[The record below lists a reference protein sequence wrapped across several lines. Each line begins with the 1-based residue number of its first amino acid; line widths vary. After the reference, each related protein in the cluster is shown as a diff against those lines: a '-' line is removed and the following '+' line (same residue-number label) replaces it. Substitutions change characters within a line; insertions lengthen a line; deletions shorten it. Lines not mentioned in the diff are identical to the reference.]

1 MMNIEKF
8 DETIEDGVVG
18 AMIDLHHLS
27 VEQLAE
33 LGVAQIAYVRKVI
46 TNQGPAVGVFAANGA
61 PLAVASSDDLARAA
75 IVQNDMAPV
84 SVH

>member
-1 MMNIEKF
+1 MNIESL
-8 DETIEDGVVG
+8 DDGVDNTMVG
-18 AMIDLHHLS
+18 ALLDLHHLS

-46 TNQGPAVGVFAANGA
+46 THDGPAIGVFAANGA
-61 PLAVASSDDLARAA
+61 PLAVASSVDLARAA

>member
-1 MMNIEKF
+1 MNIRKL
-8 DETIEDGVVG
+8 DETIEDSVVG

-33 LGVAQIAYVRKVI
+33 LGVSQIAYVRQVM
-46 TNQGPAVGVFAANGA
+46 TNQGSAVGVFAANGA
-61 PLAVASSDDLARAA
+61 PLAVAASDDLARAA

>member
-1 MMNIEKF
+1 MNIKTQ
-8 DETIEDGVVG
+8 DDDTNRTSAI
-18 AMIDLHHLS
+18 AMFDLHHIS

-33 LGVAQIAYVRKVI
+33 LGVQQIAYVRPVL
-46 TNQGPAVGVFAANGA
+46 TAQGAAFGVFAANGA
-61 PLAVASSDDLARAA
+61 PLAVAESDDLARAA